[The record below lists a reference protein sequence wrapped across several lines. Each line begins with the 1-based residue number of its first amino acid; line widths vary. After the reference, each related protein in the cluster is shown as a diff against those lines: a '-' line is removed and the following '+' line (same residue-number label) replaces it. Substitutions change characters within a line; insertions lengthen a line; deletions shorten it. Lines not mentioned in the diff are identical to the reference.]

1 MEELFEEA
9 ASEFKRADH
18 LFYVSLKYSRTGDV
32 LMSLIDRLISCIDKS
47 MDVLFKLKEIKEIPP
62 APLPRANLIRQN
74 FAEDKLIMKTMDL
87 FFIMRKMIRSEKE
100 ASNEFRRTLKVTIQ
114 MPGEDEPFIL
124 DIDTAQIYFDLV
136 KKHLQH
142 IKEMISND

>member
-32 LMSLIDRLISCIDKS
+32 LMSLIDRLIACIDKS
-47 MDVLFKLKEIKEIPP
+47 MDVLFKLKDIKEIPP
-62 APLPRANLIRQN
+62 APLPRANLIKQN

-114 MPGEDEPFIL
+114 MPDEDEPFIL
-124 DIDTAQIYFDLV
+124 DIDTAEIYYDLV
-136 KKHLQH
+136 KTYLQH
-142 IKEMISND
+142 IREMISDD

>member
-32 LMSLIDRLISCIDKS
+32 LMSLIDRLIACIDKS

-62 APLPRANLIRQN
+62 APLPRANLIKQN

-114 MPGEDEPFIL
+114 MPDEDEPFIL
-124 DIDTAQIYFDLV
+124 DIDTAEIYYDLV
-136 KKHLQH
+136 KTYLQH
-142 IKEMISND
+142 IREMISDD

>member
-32 LMSLIDRLISCIDKS
+32 LMSLIDRLIACIDKS

-62 APLPRANLIRQN
+62 APLPRANLIKQN
-74 FAEDKLIMKTMDL
+74 FAEDNLIMKTMDL

-114 MPGEDEPFIL
+114 MPDEDEPFIL

-136 KKHLQH
+136 KKYLQH
-142 IKEMISND
+142 IREMISDD

>member
-32 LMSLIDRLISCIDKS
+32 IMSLIDRLISCIDKS
-47 MDVLFKLKEIKEIPP
+47 MDVLFKFKEIKEIPP
-62 APLPRANLIRQN
+62 APLPRANLIKQN
-74 FAEDKLIMKTMDL
+74 FAEDKLIIKTMDL
-87 FFIMRKMIRSEKE
+87 FFTMRKMIRSEKE
-100 ASNEFRRTLKVTIQ
+100 ASNEFRRTLKVTIE
-114 MPGEDEPFIL
+114 MPDEDEPFIL
-124 DIDTAQIYFDLV
+124 DIDTAQIYYDLV
-136 KKHLQH
+136 KKYLQH